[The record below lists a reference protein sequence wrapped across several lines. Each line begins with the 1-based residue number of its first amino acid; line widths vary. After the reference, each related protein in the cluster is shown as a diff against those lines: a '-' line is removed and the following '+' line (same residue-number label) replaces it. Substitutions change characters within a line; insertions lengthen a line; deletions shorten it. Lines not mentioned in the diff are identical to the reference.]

1 FMPKGAE
8 NSPST
13 RWQYR
18 YGLLVSCLKD
28 WQEQQKD
35 NQDPVIQG
43 YVSHV
48 KQVLSPH
55 HEEDYEMLAWMD
67 HEEIHFNKKYSEL
80 YQAAI
85 AECILVNSNEHKVY
99 AVRKAEIEDK
109 LAQAEA
115 NYHSG
120 LSRFNAL
127 LRTLEAAELRER
139 NNVFLKD
146 IILSGRV
153 LHQQFN
159 ADPAAALSHLTV
171 SEILLLQNKMLE
183 NLIQAVQ
190 PNLGQEERNRYIN
203 ESQEAAIKI
212 TALFDDRIKALDFNR
227 FPAEKFWGGVLALV
241 GVVIITLAIA
251 ALIASGSGSF
261 LGIAFAT
268 TELVMGKAMASGAA
282 IGCLM
287 GGIYGIFGGFAVLF
301 GGIATYFSEEKN
313 HRQEWV
319 EALKSQTTQFDAAL
333 VSSTKNAKSYG
344 RFFKVPD
351 NQIEGAAGAATHEQ
365 PENQAGE
372 GQVQSDAPAAIPASL
387 KQAEEEAPLNCQPG
401 LAHRR

>member
-48 KQVLSPH
+48 KQVLAPH
-55 HEEDYEMLAWMD
+55 HEEDYEMLGWMD
-67 HEEIHFNKKYSEL
+67 HEEILFNKKYSEL

-85 AECILVNSNEHKVY
+85 GECILVNSNELKVY
-99 AVRKAEIEDK
+99 AERKAEIE
-109 LAQAEA
+109 QAEA

-120 LSRFNAL
+120 LSRFNTL

-146 IILSGRV
+146 IIVSGRA

-159 ADPAAALSHLTV
+159 ADPKATALSYLTA

-203 ESQEAAIKI
+203 ESQEAALKI
-212 TALFDDRIKALDFNR
+212 TTLFDDRIKTLDR

-241 GVVIITLAIA
+241 GVVLIA
-251 ALIASGSGSF
+251 LVIAAFIAASSALIASSSGSLF
-261 LGIAFAT
+261 S
-268 TELVMGKAMASGAA
+268 MA
-282 IGCLM
+282 CV
-287 GGIYGIFGGFAVLF
+287 YGIGGGAGALF
-301 GGIATYFSEEKN
+301 GGIDIYFSEEKN
-313 HRQEWV
+313 RLQK
-319 EALKSQTTQFDAAL
+319 EAAEAFKSKTTQFDAAL

-351 NQIEGAAGAATHEQ
+351 NQASGAAAHEQ
-365 PENQAGE
+365 PENQ
-372 GQVQSDAPAAIPASL
+372 
-387 KQAEEEAPLNCQPG
+387 
-401 LAHRR
+401 